1 MASRVPNSLMSR
13 VLGTPGKTSA
23 RSPAD
28 GRFMTVSAAAMMKA
42 GLPVTL
48 LASASRA
55 RRQDWATSRWSM

>member
-1 MASRVPNSLMSR
+1 
-13 VLGTPGKTSA
+13 
-23 RSPAD
+23 
-28 GRFMTVSAAAMMKA
+28 MTVSAAAMMKA